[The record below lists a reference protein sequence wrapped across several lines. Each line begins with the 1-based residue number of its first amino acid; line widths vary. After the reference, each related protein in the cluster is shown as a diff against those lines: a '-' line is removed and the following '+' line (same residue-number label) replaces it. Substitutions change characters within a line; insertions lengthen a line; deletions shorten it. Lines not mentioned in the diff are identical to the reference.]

1 MLITKLKSY
10 NELIPCFSDKVFVIK
25 CSGCKEVYLPEE
37 EIDIFLEKQ
46 NQNIISI
53 KRLDYL
59 CNEDFSR
66 TYSETYNNFIE
77 KSDVVVIF
85 SCGVGVQVISKI
97 LEYKKVFAG
106 CDTNYINGFQ
116 GISAQSWDCRQCGEC
131 YLNYTGGICPITA
144 CSKHLLNGPCGGYK
158 NGKCEVNSE
167 MDCGWVMIYN
177 RLLKQKKQEKLIT
190 KCRIRNYK
198 KYISTDNKISK

>member
-10 NELIPCFSDKVFVIK
+10 EELTPHFTLKPFVIK
-25 CSGCKEVYLPEE
+25 CFGCREVYLPEE
-37 EIDIFLEKQ
+37 DVDAFLEKQ
-46 NQNIISI
+46 QGSITGI

-66 TYSETYNNFIE
+66 TYLETYNSLVE
-77 KSDVVVIF
+77 KSDAVVVF
-85 SCGVGVQVISKI
+85 SCGVGIQVISKI
-97 LEYKKVFAG
+97 LGDKKVFAG
-106 CDTNYINGFQ
+106 LDTNYINGFQ
-116 GISAQSWDCRQCGEC
+116 GISVQPWNCRQCGEC

-158 NGKCEVNSE
+158 NGKCEVDTE
-167 MDCGWVMIYN
+167 MDCGWYLIYKRLSGQN
-177 RLLKQKKQEKLIT
+177 RQDYLVG

-198 KYISTDNKISK
+198 KYITSIK